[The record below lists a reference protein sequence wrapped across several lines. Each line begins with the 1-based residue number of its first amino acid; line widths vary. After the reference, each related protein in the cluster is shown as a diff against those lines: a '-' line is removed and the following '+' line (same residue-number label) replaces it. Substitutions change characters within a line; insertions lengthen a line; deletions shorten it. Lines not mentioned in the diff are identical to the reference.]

1 MGIADKIYIENY
13 YVNNPLKFYINP
25 RGLRIFFIACTEIAK
40 FVLAKAGMLK
50 WAFNERVVERPFVF
64 QNLPQKPGARI
75 LDIGCG
81 IGQFEERISQLDI
94 TGMDN
99 SEAMLEEARRRSDKG
114 FVLGNAERLGFP
126 DGSFD
131 AIFYITTLEFVDDYK
146 RAINEAV
153 RVLEPKGKLVVMML
167 NPESEYFK
175 AHMQK
180 EDSYFR
186 KIKELDISN
195 DHISFLEL
203 KDNKKKYSKAILYLK
218 KKDNNN

>member
-1 MGIADKIYIENY
+1 M
-13 YVNNPLKFYINP
+13 IN
-25 RGLRIFFIACTEIAK
+25 AVDK
-40 FVLAKAGMLK
+40 FVSFCSSDFGRKILEREADYLYKELK
-50 WAFNERVVERPFVF
+50 DY
-64 QNLPQKPGARI
+64 KRI

-114 FVLGNAERLGFP
+114 FVLGNAEGLEFP

-131 AIFYITTLEFVDDYK
+131 AVFYVATLEFVDDYK
-146 RAINEAV
+146 RAINEAA

-186 KIKELDISN
+186 RMRHTNLQKIEHYISQSFSVNCEYFLGIKDQEIFDSN
-195 DHISFLEL
+195 DPRFAS
-203 KDNKKKYSKAILYLK
+203 LYVIK
-218 KKDNNN
+218 CIKNYTPDWVI